1 MASSL
6 LIALLFVFE
15 VVTSNDQYVPWAQVT
30 AAPLTT
36 AQYVHRVGRRD
47 YDTANP
53 HLYGYTSVALS
64 GARTQCGYTIL
75 SRSRNLLMQPRE
87 REVMR
92 HHCPNNANRNIPG
105 RGIWRLLGSEHNGS
119 SRLRTDR
126 QCRFHYSMF
135 RSDSYWY
142 FDDLGLVS

>member
-36 AQYVHRVGRRD
+36 AQYVHRADRRD

-64 GARTQCGYTIL
+64 GTRTQC
-75 SRSRNLLMQPRE
+75 
-87 REVMR
+87 
-92 HHCPNNANRNIPG
+92 
-105 RGIWRLLGSEHNGS
+105 
-119 SRLRTDR
+119 D
-126 QCRFHYSMF
+126 
-135 RSDSYWY
+135 
-142 FDDLGLVS
+142 

>member
-30 AAPLTT
+30 AAPLT
-36 AQYVHRVGRRD
+36 VHRVDQRD

-64 GARTQCGYTIL
+64 GTQTQC
-75 SRSRNLLMQPRE
+75 
-87 REVMR
+87 
-92 HHCPNNANRNIPG
+92 
-105 RGIWRLLGSEHNGS
+105 
-119 SRLRTDR
+119 D
-126 QCRFHYSMF
+126 
-135 RSDSYWY
+135 
-142 FDDLGLVS
+142 